1 MGRSVQ
7 LPTGVP
13 AKLILHSMPGR
24 YETLEETWR
33 QIATDGVQLVVSLA
47 PADEIHR
54 KSPAYG
60 AALESKTVPCPV
72 EPFPIADRGVP
83 ADRPGFWSLAS
94 RVAQQ
99 LKAGRCV
106 LIHCGAGIGRTGT
119 LAICVLLALGGSQA
133 SATRA
138 VSAAGSHPETDGQ
151 RDLVAWCAAQ
161 RRGPK

>member
-13 AKLILHSMPGR
+13 GELILHSMPGR
-24 YETLEETWR
+24 YEALEETWK
-33 QIATDGVQLVVSLA
+33 QIAADGVQLVVSLSA
-47 PADEIHR
+47 PDEIHR
-54 KSPAYG
+54 KSPTYG
-60 AALESKTVPCPV
+60 AALASKTVPCAV
-72 EPFPIADRGVP
+72 ELFPIADRGVP
-83 ADRPGFWSLAS
+83 EDRPGFWSLAS
-94 RVAQQ
+94 RVARQ
-99 LKAGRCV
+99 LKAGSRV

-119 LAICVLLALGGSQA
+119 LAICVLLALGESQA

-161 RRGPK
+161 RQGPK